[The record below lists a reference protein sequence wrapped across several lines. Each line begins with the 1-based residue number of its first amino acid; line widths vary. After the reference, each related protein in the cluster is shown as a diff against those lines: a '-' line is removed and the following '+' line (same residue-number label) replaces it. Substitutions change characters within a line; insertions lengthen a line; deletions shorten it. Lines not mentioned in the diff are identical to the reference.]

1 MTCGHGGFLKC
12 FMTLSMF
19 SNIVGHPI
27 HVDGHIETIGNNNV
41 VHTIYQ
47 LTIHNIGGPCCR
59 FQYSIGFKIWCAMY
73 NYLFNESTPL
83 LEGWRWAKVPSIGG
97 IVTKTYLQEMP
108 PTAFKWWYLL
118 QIALI
123 SNKQS
128 IFFTIIYYFL

>member
-73 NYLFNESTPL
+73 NSTTIYLMSQL
-83 LEGWRWAKVPSIGG
+83 LSLKVEGEQRCLV
-97 IVTKTYLQEMP
+97 
-108 PTAFKWWYLL
+108 
-118 QIALI
+118 
-123 SNKQS
+123 
-128 IFFTIIYYFL
+128 